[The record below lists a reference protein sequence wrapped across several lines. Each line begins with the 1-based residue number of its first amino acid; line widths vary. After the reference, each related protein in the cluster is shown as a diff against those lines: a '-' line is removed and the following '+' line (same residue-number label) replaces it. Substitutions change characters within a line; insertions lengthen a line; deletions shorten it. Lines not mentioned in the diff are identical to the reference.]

1 MILSFGP
8 PRSDLALWGQKYGRL
23 GANGGQIARFWRP
36 AGGVKKSFTNGVKQR
51 ISSALR
57 AVRFTLSWRFAAHSG
72 AQENYDRLA
81 GERVMIASTASGAL
95 DAADSPADAAVIDE
109 DHLGRMTLGDRQ
121 LEREVLEIFVRQTV
135 IMLER
140 IAGAE
145 PALAAATAHTLMGS
159 ARGIGA
165 WRVARA
171 AERLE
176 QAARGKSGATEPDL
190 AVELDLAVEELKAAT
205 IEAGAAIAVRLGRDL
220 RDH

>member
-1 MILSFGP
+1 
-8 PRSDLALWGQKYGRL
+8 
-23 GANGGQIARFWRP
+23 
-36 AGGVKKSFTNGVKQR
+36 
-51 ISSALR
+51 
-57 AVRFTLSWRFAAHSG
+57 
-72 AQENYDRLA
+72 
-81 GERVMIASTASGAL
+81 MIATTASGAL
-95 DAADSPADAAVIDE
+95 SAAGPQQESPAIDE

-145 PALAAATAHTLMGS
+145 PALAAASAHTLSGS

-165 WRVARA
+165 WRVAQA

-176 QAARGKSGATEPDL
+176 RAARDNSGAAELDQ
-190 AVELDLAVEELKAAT
+190 AVEALKTAA
-205 IEAGAAIAVRLGRDL
+205 IEASAAIASRLSRGF